1 MLDLAWGLE
10 QVPTAKEDSTREP
23 LEIVHFFRAAVKTT
37 VLSWFLNFYQ
47 RDASCYRVF
56 VCPSVPSQHST
67 ETAKCRSHKQH
78 NRIPSG
84 LVFWCRKSRE

>member
-1 MLDLAWGLE
+1 
-10 QVPTAKEDSTREP
+10 
-23 LEIVHFFRAAVKTT
+23 
-37 VLSWFLNFYQ
+37 LNFYQ

-56 VCPSVPSQHST
+56 VCPSVPSQHSI